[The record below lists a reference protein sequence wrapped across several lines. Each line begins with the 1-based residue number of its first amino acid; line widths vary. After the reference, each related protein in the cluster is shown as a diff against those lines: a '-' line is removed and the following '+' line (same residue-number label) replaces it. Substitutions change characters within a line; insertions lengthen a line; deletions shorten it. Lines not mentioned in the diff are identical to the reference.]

1 MLTEHQTAAVR
12 KRVLRWRNINERVA
26 LVPTMGNL
34 HAGHIALVK
43 RARELADRV
52 VVSIFVNPTQFGPNE
67 DFAAYPRTPD
77 ADRLQLAVA
86 ATDLLFMPDV
96 SEVYAGGTEN
106 ATRVEV
112 PQLSDVLDGAFRPGH
127 FAGVATVVTKL
138 FNMVQPDVAV
148 FGEKDY
154 QQLMIIRRMTTDLC
168 LPVEV
173 VGVPTV
179 RELDGLALSSRNQYL
194 SRAERAVAPLLH
206 EVLRE
211 ATHALRDGGRDY
223 AALQRKAAD
232 RLKQAGFRPDYVEI
246 RQADTLAVPKA
257 EDTRFVVLAAAW
269 LGAARLIDNVLMD
282 MRSPEDR
289 TVVLSKP
296 EAVG

>member
-96 SEVYAGGTEN
+96 SEVYPGGTQN

-138 FNMVQPDVAV
+138 FNMVQPDVAL

-154 QQLMIIRRMTTDLC
+154 QQLMIIRRMTIDLC
-168 LPVEV
+168 LPVEI

-179 RELDGLALSSRNQYL
+179 RELDGLAMSSRNQYL
-194 SRAERAVAPLLH
+194 SKAELAAAPLLH
-206 EVLRE
+206 AVLRE
-211 ATHALRDGGRDY
+211 TAFALRDGGRDY
-223 AALQRKAAD
+223 ASLQSKAAD
-232 RLKQAGFRPDYVEI
+232 RLRQAGFRPDYVEI
-246 RQADTLAVPKA
+246 RQPDTLAAPKA

-269 LGAARLIDNVLMD
+269 LGAARLIDNV
-282 MRSPEDR
+282 
-289 TVVLSKP
+289 
-296 EAVG
+296 